1 MQEVWRV
8 GDAIEITIATR
19 KFRRL
24 LNSIAFVQLIALR
37 PKANG
42 GAYLGIAIFPVT
54 SPVSV
59 VATLTIPSAPAEKSR
74 LPSKVKAR
82 DRQPALWRRVR
93 QAVSTLPW
101 PLVLDASAL
110 DSGLESGGSAGKR
123 II

>member
-1 MQEVWRV
+1 MESPRCHR
-8 GDAIEITIATR
+8 DHDRYEEIQKVA
-19 KFRRL
+19 
-24 LNSIAFVQLIALR
+24 QLIRSRPINCRFALR

>member
-1 MQEVWRV
+1 MPSRSRSLR
-8 GDAIEITIATR
+8 EIQKVA
-19 KFRRL
+19 
-24 LNSIAFVQLIALR
+24 QLHCIRPIYCRFALR
-37 PKANG
+37 PKGSG

-74 LPSKVKAR
+74 LPSKVKAS

-93 QAVSTLPW
+93 QVVSTLLW

-110 DSGLESGGSAGKR
+110 DSGLESRGSAGKR
-123 II
+123 TI